1 MAETPILDGVFAPI
15 ATPFD
20 SEGRLSIAHLREN
33 LTRYNRTPL
42 AGYVV
47 AGSTGEAILLSW
59 AETETL
65 WAATAEAADSRK
77 LLIAGTA
84 AESTAETIART
95 ERAAQLGYQVA
106 LVRTPHYYK
115 PQMTVDALE
124 HFFRRVADASPIPI
138 LIYSIPQYTG
148 VAVEA
153 DLVARLSSH
162 PNIAGIKDSSGS
174 VERVAE
180 MKHVSA
186 GDFRILVGSAS
197 SLLWSVLLG
206 ASGGIL
212 ALADV
217 LPEACAELYELAVA
231 GKLAE
236 GRSLQDKLLPASKT
250 VVSKHGV
257 AGAKYALDRLG
268 YYGGPVREPLRPLSD
283 AAKQEIDR
291 VLAGVGTAVSA
302 GRS

>member
-1 MAETPILDGVFAPI
+1 MAETPNLDGVFAPI
-15 ATPFD
+15 TTPFD
-20 SEGRLSIAHLREN
+20 SDGRLSITHLRDN
-33 LTRYNRTPL
+33 ITRYNLTPL
-42 AGYVV
+42 DGYVV
-47 AGSTGEAILLSW
+47 AGSTGEAILLTW
-59 AETETL
+59 AETEAL

-106 LVRTPHYYK
+106 LVRTPHYFK
-115 PQMTVDALE
+115 PQMTVDTLE
-124 HFFRRVADASPIPI
+124 HFFRRVADAAPIPI

-153 DLVARLSSH
+153 DLVGRLSTH

-174 VERVAE
+174 VERAAE
-180 MKHVSA
+180 MKLA
-186 GDFRILVGSAS
+186 AKGDFRILVGSAS
-197 SLLWSVLLG
+197 SLAWSVMLG

-217 LPEACAELYELAVA
+217 LPEGCAELYKLAKA
-231 GKLAE
+231 GKAAD
-236 GRSLQDKLLPASKT
+236 GRDLQEKLLPASKT
-250 VVSKHGV
+250 VVSKYGV

-268 YYGGPVREPLRPLSD
+268 YYGGPVREPLRPLSEV
-283 AAKQEIDR
+283 AKKEIDG
-291 VLAGVGTAVSA
+291 VLAKLGTAASA
-302 GRS
+302 G